1 MRPSLAAFK
10 TRVREWLPTAATAP
24 LTPLFVFA
32 LRPDAV
38 ANRFVDKLGVDGVN
52 FRMSSLIDTV
62 LKPAAGAGKVE
73 ITNLIVAIIALVLLG
88 AIVYF
93 MLGVLRTIGG
103 RRGGIE
109 TLGQVVFALIM
120 GIAGLEILS

>member
-1 MRPSLAAFK
+1 MRPSLAAFM
-10 TRVREWLPTAATAP
+10 TRVREWLPAAATAP
-24 LTPLFVFA
+24 LMPPFVFA

-62 LKPAAGAGKVE
+62 LKPAAGAGEVE

-109 TLGQVVFALIM
+109 TLGQVVFALIF

>member
-10 TRVREWLPTAATAP
+10 TRVRAWLPAAATAP
-24 LTPLFVFA
+24 LMPLFAFA

-38 ANRFVDKLGVDGVN
+38 ANRFVDRLGVDGVN

-62 LKPAAGAGKVE
+62 LKPAAGAGEVE
-73 ITNLIVAIIALVLLG
+73 ITNLLVAIIALVLLG

-93 MLGVLRTIGG
+93 MFGVLRTIGG

-109 TLGQVVFALIM
+109 TLGQVVFALII
-120 GIAGLEILS
+120 GIAGLEVLS